1 MSIPEA
7 NFTLFKARKDFQHHL
22 ESKRIGV
29 PELAKYLGKSE
40 SYIYQLF
47 NGQANNQNAYVN
59 VNKLIAYSNY
69 DGPNWLE
76 V

>member
-1 MSIPEA
+1 MSIQEA
-7 NFTLFKARKDFQHHL
+7 NFTLFKARKDFLDYL
-22 ESKRIGV
+22 EFKQIGV

-47 NGQANNQNAYVN
+47 NGQANNRNAYAN
-59 VNKLIAYSNY
+59 VNKLIAYTNY
-69 DGPNWLE
+69 SGPNWLE